1 MKGKGEAPQ
10 QQKKTLA
17 QDSVERLVVDQER
30 FQRKD
35 SILKERESPRQ
46 KQSIIKHSQQ

>member
-17 QDSVERLVVDQER
+17 ALTIGQSLTMWQER
-30 FQRKD
+30 GDIEDTNSELIWVQPLGIEEKV
-35 SILKERESPRQ
+35 
-46 KQSIIKHSQQ
+46 